1 MLNYQVNLGQNFIN
15 YLITGNNIIMIEKIK
30 NFMFKPIKVSY
41 KDRSDYTPIEN
52 FILNPIILALLVFLV
67 TYQAFSL
74 NDDVKPS
81 ASDTALSN
89 AMIYFEKGDFDNAV
103 LQLESVVDN
112 FSGSKAAH
120 QAKFYLGRTAFING
134 NNDKALVY
142 LSESVSKMR
151 YDNLKKEGYIMLAEL
166 ENDTKM
172 FDKAMKFTDS
182 DNEIKYI
189 SILKAKKLAQNG
201 DLIQSMKLLESLD
214 ADNPAYNQLFE
225 EVYGFVL
232 SIN

>member
-1 MLNYQVNLGQNFIN
+1 
-15 YLITGNNIIMIEKIK
+15 MIDKIK
-30 NFMFKPIKVSY
+30 KFLLTPIKVTY
-41 KDRSDYTPIEN
+41 KKRADYSPIEN

-67 TYQAFSL
+67 TFQAFSL
-74 NDDVKPS
+74 NDEPQPTK
-81 ASDTALSN
+81 SDTALSN
-89 AMIYFEKGDFDNAV
+89 AMMYFERGDFDNAV
-103 LQLESVVDN
+103 LQLENVVDN
-112 FSGSKAAH
+112 YSGSKAAH

-134 NNDKALVY
+134 NNDKALVF
-142 LSESVSKMR
+142 LSESVSKVR

-166 ENDTKM
+166 ENDAKM

-201 DLIQSMKLLESLD
+201 DLNQSMKLLESLD

>member
-30 NFMFKPIKVSY
+30 NFMLKPIKVSY
-41 KDRSDYTPIEN
+41 KDISDYTPIEN

-74 NDDVKPS
+74 NDDVKPT

-201 DLIQSMKLLESLD
+201 DLIQSIKLLESLD

>member
-1 MLNYQVNLGQNFIN
+1 
-15 YLITGNNIIMIEKIK
+15 MIEKIK
-30 NFMFKPIKVSY
+30 NFMLKPIKVSY
-41 KDRSDYTPIEN
+41 KDISDYTPIEN

-74 NDDVKPS
+74 NDDVKPT

-201 DLIQSMKLLESLD
+201 DLIQSIKLLESLD

>member
-1 MLNYQVNLGQNFIN
+1 M
-15 YLITGNNIIMIEKIK
+15 
-30 NFMFKPIKVSY
+30 
-41 KDRSDYTPIEN
+41 
-52 FILNPIILALLVFLV
+52 
-67 TYQAFSL
+67 

-142 LSESVSKMR
+142 LSESVPKMR

-201 DLIQSMKLLESLD
+201 DLIQSIKLLESLD

>member
-1 MLNYQVNLGQNFIN
+1 MLNYQLNLDQNFIN
-15 YLITGNNIIMIEKIK
+15 YLITGNNITMIEKIK
-30 NFMFKPIKVSY
+30 NFILKPIKVTY

-74 NDDVKPS
+74 NDDLKPS
-81 ASDTALSN
+81 ASDSALSN

-142 LSESVSKMR
+142 LSESVSKMS

-166 ENDTKM
+166 TKM
-172 FDKAMKFTDS
+172 FDKAIKFTDS

-201 DLIQSMKLLESLD
+201 DLVQSIKLLESLD

>member
-1 MLNYQVNLGQNFIN
+1 
-15 YLITGNNIIMIEKIK
+15 MIEKIK
-30 NFMFKPIKVSY
+30 NFMLKPIKVSY
-41 KDRSDYTPIEN
+41 KDISDYTPIEN

-201 DLIQSMKLLESLD
+201 DLIQSIKLLESLD
-214 ADNPAYNQLFE
+214 ANNPAYNQLFE